1 MCRARCGCPRPPA
14 LPLVGAFQLA
24 YPEVRVQILVTD
36 RMIDHIAEGV
46 DMAFRL
52 GALKD
57 SSLVAQK
64 ILTYRH
70 QLVASPRYLKTC
82 SPPEHP
88 RDLLG
93 HRLLAF
99 SHWNPEDSWTF
110 VHANGK
116 DRETLGFRPYLS
128 MNDYDGL
135 ATALAADGG
144 IGDLPPLVQPDLLR
158 DGRLVE
164 VMPEWRF
171 RTFDLAAVHLGN
183 RNIRQSVRV
192 FKEFAARMA
201 PTLFPALPA

>member
-1 MCRARCGCPRPPA
+1 MR
-14 LPLVGAFQLA
+14 
-24 YPEVRVQILVTD
+24 QIYADDGLRTD

-57 SSLVAQK
+57 SSLVTQK

-70 QLVASPRYLKTC
+70 RLVASPRYLNTR
-82 SPPEHP
+82 SPPENP

-99 SHWNPEDSWTF
+99 SHCKPENSWTF

-116 DRETLGFRPYLS
+116 DRETLGFLPYLS
-128 MNDYDGL
+128 MNDYAGL

-183 RNIRQSVRV
+183 RNIR
-192 FKEFAARMA
+192 
-201 PTLFPALPA
+201 